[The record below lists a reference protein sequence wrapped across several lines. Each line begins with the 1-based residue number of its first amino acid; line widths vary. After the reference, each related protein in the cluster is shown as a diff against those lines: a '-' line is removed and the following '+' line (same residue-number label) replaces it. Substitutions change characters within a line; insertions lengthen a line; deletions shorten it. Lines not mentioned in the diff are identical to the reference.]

1 MFFVFLNTADLKQH
15 QSVSHLSHFFL
26 SFPVSPPQPDENE
39 PTAAFV
45 KQSSIFLHPSPSS
58 FITCHFSFCS
68 LSLTA
73 ARREQTHPGA
83 TVQLEG
89 RYKAQGQH
97 LHRRQS
103 RVRVRP
109 LHSLF
114 PHLTQRARQS
124 PVQFLRRG
132 DCLPPLQPKAHR
144 HHLPCAP

>member
-1 MFFVFLNTADLKQH
+1 MLTPQTG
-15 QSVSHLSHFFL
+15 SHLSH
-26 SFPVSPPQPDENE
+26 
-39 PTAAFV
+39 PTAAFG
-45 KQSSIFLHPSPSS
+45 KQSYFFLHPSPSS
-58 FITCHFSFCS
+58 SPLFHHLPFFLSLS

-83 TVQLEG
+83 TVQLEE

-103 RVRVRP
+103 RVRVCT
-109 LHSLF
+109 LHPLF
-114 PHLTQRARQS
+114 PHLTQRACQS
-124 PVQFLRRG
+124 PVQLLRCG